1 MFVLILVGFVVGA
14 VVIAELPV
22 EAPLANLLTA
32 ALTAGVLGGAAGL
45 LLRGRPWLVPAAGL
59 RRAPGREVVM
69 AAVLALPLLPLF
81 GGVATAVR
89 FVMGESLDN
98 PQVPIL
104 FPPGMSGFEVVLMGM
119 VVVGAV
125 PVAEELVFRGV
136 LLDALRE
143 RVGPGVAVVGSS
155 VLFGLMHVELALVVA
170 TGLLGGVLGVLR
182 LRSDSIWPAVV
193 LHAANNGLA
202 LLAIVVTEGV

>member
-1 MFVLILVGFVVGA
+1 MFVLILVGFMVCA
-14 VVIAELPV
+14 VVIARLPL
-22 EAPLANLLTA
+22 ATPLANLLTA
-32 ALTAGVLGGAAGL
+32 ALTAGVLGGGAGL
-45 LLRGRPWLVPAAGL
+45 LIVGRPWLAQAAGL
-59 RRAPGREVVM
+59 QAAPRREVLR
-69 AAVLALPLLPLF
+69 AAVLALPLLPVF
-81 GGVATAVR
+81 GGVATLVR
-89 FVMGESLDN
+89 WALGESLDN

-104 FPPGMSGFEVVLMGM
+104 FPPGMSGFEVVGMGL

-182 LRSDSIWPAVV
+182 LRSDSIWPAVA
-193 LHAANNGLA
+193 LHSVNNGLA